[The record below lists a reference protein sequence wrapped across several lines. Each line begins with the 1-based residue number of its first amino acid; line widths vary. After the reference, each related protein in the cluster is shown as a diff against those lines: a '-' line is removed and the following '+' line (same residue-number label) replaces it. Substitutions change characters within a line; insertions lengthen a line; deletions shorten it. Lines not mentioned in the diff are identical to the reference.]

1 MRLMRLTAIDSAPV
15 SMMQAT
21 GSDTALLVEV
31 NDLREY
37 DKDGN
42 PQKVIGTKYTV
53 LAPKKR
59 HREFVVK
66 IHAAP
71 AFTQE
76 QIDNAGGILVKFKDF
91 VGKYYNAPDGSCPL
105 SASASAIEVADGK

>member
-1 MRLMRLTAIDSAPV
+1 MKLTAIDLTNV
-15 SMMQAT
+15 TLEQAT
-21 GSDTALLVEV
+21 GSSVALLVAV
-31 NDLREY
+31 GDLREY

-66 IHAAP
+66 IHSAP

-91 VGKYYNAPDGSCPL
+91 SGRYYNAPDGSCPL
-105 SASASAIEVADGK
+105 SATASGIEVADAK